1 MIGSRRDPS
10 QKHRE
15 YFQQNQ
21 RRKLSKSKKEMPMRY
36 KKHLEH
42 QIEHG
47 NSPCHIIVK
56 TLNA

>member
-21 RRKLSKSKKEMPMRY
+21 RRKLPKSKKEMPMRY
-36 KKHLEH
+36 KRHLEH

-47 NSPCHIIVK
+47 LPHVI
-56 TLNA
+56 